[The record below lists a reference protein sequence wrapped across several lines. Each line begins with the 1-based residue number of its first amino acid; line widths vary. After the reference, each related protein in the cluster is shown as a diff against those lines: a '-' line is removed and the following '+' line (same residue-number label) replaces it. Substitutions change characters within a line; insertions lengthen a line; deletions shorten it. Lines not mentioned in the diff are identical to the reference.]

1 MFSVGDLVVHP
12 MHGAGVIDAIVQEK
26 VAGSTQDYYVFKM
39 PVGGLLLKIPTANS
53 QTIGVRSV
61 IQRPEAEALIAA
73 IPSLAVEES
82 SNWNKRY
89 RENLLRMK
97 SGDLYEVARVIK
109 GLMFRERKRGL
120 SNGERKMLHTA
131 RQILLSELVLA
142 EDSGY
147 EEGSGVWSR
156 PCSRHRRS
164 RDNVFADHVREHSAV
179 SGEISREVGSW
190 HFSKNSGMPSALAAP
205 RWWRRQAVLPAWA
218 G

>member
-97 SGDLYEVARVIK
+97 GHQGTDVPGAEAGPVQW
-109 GLMFRERKRGL
+109 G
-120 SNGERKMLHTA
+120 
-131 RQILLSELVLA
+131 A
-142 EDSGY
+142 EDASYG
-147 EEGSGVWSR
+147 
-156 PCSRHRRS
+156 PP
-164 RDNVFADHVREHSAV
+164 DPAV
-179 SGEISREVGSW
+179 G
-190 HFSKNSGMPSALAAP
+190 
-205 RWWRRQAVLPAWA
+205 A
-218 G
+218 GAGRGQRL

>member
-26 VAGSTQDYYVFKM
+26 IAGSTQDYYVFKM

-53 QTIGVRSV
+53 QAIGVRSV
-61 IQRPEAEALIAA
+61 IQRPEAEALIDA

-147 EEGSGVWSR
+147 EELEKRVER
-156 PCSRHRRS
+156 AMFQAP
-164 RDNVFADHVREHSAV
+164 V
-179 SGEISREVGSW
+179 SPG
-190 HFSKNSGMPSALAAP
+190 
-205 RWWRRQAVLPAWA
+205 
-218 G
+218 